1 MKFQILLIMILL
13 PLVASK
19 TSNWYKW
26 KKKRDNFTEQEVY
39 DAYRSQFINDGT
51 NLVRRELCYG
61 AYYHGFSLTIRT
73 KNPDSDAESMDC
85 GKLTGGW
92 THITIYKPSI
102 GSHGDYKR
110 VIGGEKQKTEGGGY
124 SGMHAMAKTKVGGV
138 FRADVAKVKNNCPK
152 YIKHGDDWN
161 KIYESIRND
170 YADFT
175 LNKFLTRTRNKL
187 MFDKYTSVGDH
198 DDSNDSDDDDYV
210 PRRRRHHNSSAA
222 SCGVLFLWAMFI
234 ILFF

>member
-1 MKFQILLIMILL
+1 MKLQLLLIMILL

-26 KKKRDNFTEQEVY
+26 KKKRDNFTEKEVY
-39 DAYRSQFINDGT
+39 DAYRKQFINDGT
-51 NLVRRELCYG
+51 KLVRRELCYI
-61 AYYHGFSLTIRT
+61 AYYRGISLTIRT

-85 GKLTGGW
+85 GNTGGW
-92 THITIYKPSI
+92 THRTIYKPSI

-124 SGMHAMAKTKVGGV
+124 SGLHAMANFKSEGTY
-138 FRADVAKVKNNCPK
+138 REDVARVKNNYPTS
-152 YIKHGDDWN
+152 IWPGDDWD

-170 YADFT
+170 STNSTT

-187 MFDKYTSVGDH
+187 MFDKYTSGGDQE
-198 DDSNDSDDDDYV
+198 DSDDSDDV
-210 PRRRRHHNSSAA
+210 PRRRRHHNNAA
-222 SCGVLFLWAMFI
+222 AACGVLFLWSMFI